1 MARIIIAPRART
13 DLIDIGSYIGAANPA
28 AADRLIQRF
37 GDTFERLSERPL
49 SGRPRAEIRPN
60 LRSVPID
67 RYVIFYRPT
76 EDGVEIVRVLHSAR
90 DVAPLFEGAR
100 RLEE

>member
-1 MARIIIAPRART
+1 MARLVIAPRARA
-13 DLIDIGSYIGAANPA
+13 DLIDIGRHIGAANPA

-49 SGRPRAEIRPN
+49 SGRPRADIRPN

-67 RYVIFYRPT
+67 RYVIFYPPM
-76 EDGVEIVRVLHSAR
+76 ENGVEIVRVLHSAR
-90 DVAPLFEGAR
+90 DVAPLFEGAQR
-100 RLEE
+100 AEN